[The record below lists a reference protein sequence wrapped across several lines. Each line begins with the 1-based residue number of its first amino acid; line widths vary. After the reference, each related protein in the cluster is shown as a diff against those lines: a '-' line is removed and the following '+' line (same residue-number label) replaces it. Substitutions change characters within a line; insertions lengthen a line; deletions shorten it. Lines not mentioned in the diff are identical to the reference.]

1 MWNTRCGMH
10 SEESASLECEPE
22 HGCITCGDE
31 AVELRVVKLDEDR
44 GLALCETAEG
54 ARQTVETALV
64 LPVST
69 GDRLL
74 VHAGTAIAR
83 LQEEAA

>member
-1 MWNTRCGMH
+1 MQIEDQNWPR
-10 SEESASLECEPE
+10 CEPE

-31 AVELRVVKLDEDR
+31 AAELRVVKLDDDR
-44 GLALCETAEG
+44 CLALCENAEG
-54 ARQTVETALV
+54 ARETVEIALV
-64 LPVST
+64 LPVT
-69 GDRLL
+69 LGDRLL

>member
-1 MWNTRCGMH
+1 MR
-10 SEESASLECEPE
+10 CEPE

-31 AVELRVVKLDEDR
+31 AVELRVVKLDEAR
-44 GLALCETAEG
+44 GLALCENAEG
-54 ARQTVETALV
+54 ERETVETALV
-64 LPVST
+64 LPVT
-69 GDRLL
+69 LGDRLL